1 MRHMSTVFIC
11 RDFALDPA
19 LDAIADALVQ
29 RGIKVIRGPQ
39 SIPGEKYTY
48 PPESHADLFGQC
60 DVLMFSSRSVGSRD
74 TMLAAS
80 CCRAIVNP
88 TIGLETVDLAAADE
102 LGIVV
107 GHGAVPEN
115 YLGIAEAAVM
125 LMLAL
130 RYGLHA
136 SEAVLQG
143 IRPAPGF
150 RAKAV
155 HARMLR
161 GCTVGIVGLG
171 RIGCAVAERLQP
183 FGVEVI
189 ACSPTKRPQDAPA
202 GVRLVELDI
211 LLEQSDIV
219 GLFAS
224 VNAGNLHMIDERAL
238 GRMKPDAYLVNVA
251 RGALVDEEAL
261 YRALRSGRLAG
272 AALDT
277 FEVEPLPQDSKLR
290 ELDNV
295 ILTPHMVGV
304 TRESIEAVVPTA
316 LENIT
321 RVLSGALPVYCK
333 NPYIL
338 PRWRERLAQLAPQ
351 AS

>member
-1 MRHMSTVFIC
+1 MSTVFIC

-19 LDAIADALVQ
+19 LDTIAAALVQ
-29 RGIKVIRGPQ
+29 RGIEVIRGPR
-39 SIPGEKYTY
+39 SIPGQKHVY
-48 PPESHADLFGQC
+48 PPESHAELFGPC
-60 DVLMFSSRSVGSRD
+60 DVLMFSSRSVGSRA
-74 TMLAAS
+74 TMLAAPR
-80 CCRAIVNP
+80 CRAIVNP
-88 TIGLETVDLAAADE
+88 TIGLETVDLAAADQ

-136 SEAVLQG
+136 SEAVLRG
-143 IRPAPGF
+143 TRPAPGF
-150 RAKAV
+150 RAEAV

-171 RIGCAVAERLQP
+171 RIGRAVAERLQP
-183 FGVEVI
+183 FGVDVI
-189 ACSPTKRPQDAPA
+189 ACSPTTQPQDVPA
-202 GVRLVELDI
+202 GVRLVELDT

-224 VNAGNLHMIDERAL
+224 VNAGNRHMIDERAL

-261 YRALRSGRLAG
+261 DRALRSGRLAG

-277 FEVEPLPQDSKLR
+277 FEVEPLPQDSPLR

-321 RVLSGALPVYCK
+321 RVLSGALPLYCK